1 MPRTSRA
8 IRWSVAAAI
17 SATVALTLAAPS
29 HAAGPTAR
37 AAIVGGQPA
46 ASGGYIAALLK
57 SDTEVPLGT
66 TDFDKQFCGGSLID
80 ARTVLTAAHC
90 VFTNGVLKAPYQ
102 MEVLIGRP
110 NLLVAGGRKHAV
122 AAISPHPAYNPA
134 TNQYD
139 LARITL
145 AASEN
150 TLPVAVIAP
159 GQESLWPPNT
169 TGYIAGWGALAEGGP
184 YPSQLQIGAVPIRDD
199 QTCINVPGQPF
210 DPGSQLCAGYPGG
223 GIDTCQG
230 DSGGPLFISDPV
242 TGRQTL
248 LGVTSFGRGCG
259 RPQSLGIY
267 ARLAVP
273 AIHTWVVTGQ
283 LPASAPPPAP
293 APAPVA
299 TPAAARVIFQ
309 AIRRRGGS
317 RITIRGRTVP
327 VLANVRV
334 NVQRRVRHRW
344 VPNGYA
350 VTRKDGTFS
359 ATLRI
364 RRGRQRVRLVIA
376 ATPSFTRAES
386 SVLRVRVR

>member
-1 MPRTSRA
+1 M
-8 IRWSVAAAI
+8 
-17 SATVALTLAAPS
+17 
-29 HAAGPTAR
+29 
-37 AAIVGGQPA
+37 
-46 ASGGYIAALLK
+46 
-57 SDTEVPLGT
+57 
-66 TDFDKQFCGGSLID
+66 
-80 ARTVLTAAHC
+80 
-90 VFTNGVLKAPYQ
+90 
-102 MEVLIGRP
+102 
-110 NLLVAGGRKHAV
+110 
-122 AAISPHPAYNPA
+122 
-134 TNQYD
+134 
-139 LARITL
+139 
-145 AASEN
+145 
-150 TLPVAVIAP
+150 
-159 GQESLWPPNT
+159 
-169 TGYIAGWGALAEGGP
+169 
-184 YPSQLQIGAVPIRDD
+184 
-199 QTCINVPGQPF
+199 
-210 DPGSQLCAGYPGG
+210 
-223 GIDTCQG
+223 
-230 DSGGPLFISDPV
+230 

-283 LPASAPPPAP
+283 LPASAPPPPP

-344 VPNGYA
+344 VANGYA

>member
-1 MPRTSRA
+1 M
-8 IRWSVAAAI
+8 
-17 SATVALTLAAPS
+17 
-29 HAAGPTAR
+29 
-37 AAIVGGQPA
+37 
-46 ASGGYIAALLK
+46 
-57 SDTEVPLGT
+57 
-66 TDFDKQFCGGSLID
+66 
-80 ARTVLTAAHC
+80 LTAAHC

-102 MEVLIGRP
+102 MEALIGRP

-145 AASEN
+145 ADSEN

-299 TPAAARVIFQ
+299 TPVAARVIFQ

-334 NVQRRVRHRW
+334 NVQRHVRHRW
-344 VPNGYA
+344 VANGYA
-350 VTRKDGTFS
+350 VTRKDGSFS

-364 RRGRQRVRLVIA
+364 RRDAISRALREPHRLL
-376 ATPSFTRAES
+376 TPVGA
-386 SVLRVRVR
+386 

>member
-1 MPRTSRA
+1 M
-8 IRWSVAAAI
+8 
-17 SATVALTLAAPS
+17 
-29 HAAGPTAR
+29 
-37 AAIVGGQPA
+37 
-46 ASGGYIAALLK
+46 
-57 SDTEVPLGT
+57 
-66 TDFDKQFCGGSLID
+66 
-80 ARTVLTAAHC
+80 LTAAHC

-145 AASEN
+145 ADSEN

-283 LPASAPPPAP
+283 LPASAPPPPP

-344 VPNGYA
+344 VANGYA